1 MGFIARFY
9 LCVTGTLSENLNFT
23 TVYEVVSEREGNFE
37 RDLIRRNLPNDLFW
51 RMIMVNLSFFLFF
64 PHKISKKVTDLY
76 KNPQT
81 CKIASEYCAVTRM
94 LFFCLFVQA
103 DDNEEHL
110 TDFYFSFFG
119 EGARG

>member
-1 MGFIARFY
+1 MGFIARFSLY
-9 LCVTGTLSENLNFT
+9 VTGTLSENLNFT

-37 RDLIRRNLPNDLFW
+37 RDLIRRNLSNDLFW

-81 CKIASEYCAVTRM
+81 CKIASLNIVPSPEC
-94 LFFCLFVQA
+94 FFFVCLYRLMIMK
-103 DDNEEHL
+103 N
-110 TDFYFSFFG
+110 T
-119 EGARG
+119 